1 MSDKSIKVTL
11 IKSMAGQLA
20 NIRASARG
28 LGLRRIGHTVV
39 VADTP
44 ANRGMMYAANHM
56 LRVEPAD
63 GKPADGRGSDGKKTS
78 AAAKRV

>member
-11 IKSMAGQLA
+11 VKSLAGQLA

-28 LGLRRIGHTVV
+28 LGLRRIGHSVI

-44 ANRGMMYAANHM
+44 SNRGMMSTASHM
-56 LRVEPAD
+56 LRFEPAD
-63 GKPADGRGSDGKKTS
+63 GAKS
-78 AAAKRV
+78 AARRPAKK

>member
-11 IKSMAGQLA
+11 TKSLFGQLA
-20 NIRASARG
+20 SIRNSARG

-44 ANRGMMYAANHM
+44 SNRGMINAASHM
-56 LRVEPAD
+56 LKVERA
-63 GKPADGRGSDGKKTS
+63 
-78 AAAKRV
+78 

>member
-11 IKSMAGQLA
+11 IRSMAGQLA
-20 NIRASARG
+20 SIRASARG

-44 ANRGMMYAANHM
+44 SNRGMMFAASHM
-56 LRVEPAD
+56 LRVEPTD
-63 GKPADGRGSDGKKTS
+63 GGTAKKRAPRESKGS
-78 AAAKRV
+78 R